1 MELNVSRIRA
11 RIMEIV
17 WREGSSS
24 PAIVTVIGEEK
35 YATVRDITNIIHSNT
50 DQILKNKSIFSDSD

>member
-1 MELNVSRIRA
+1 
-11 RIMEIV
+11 MEIV

-24 PAIVTVIGEEK
+24 PAIVRVIGEEK